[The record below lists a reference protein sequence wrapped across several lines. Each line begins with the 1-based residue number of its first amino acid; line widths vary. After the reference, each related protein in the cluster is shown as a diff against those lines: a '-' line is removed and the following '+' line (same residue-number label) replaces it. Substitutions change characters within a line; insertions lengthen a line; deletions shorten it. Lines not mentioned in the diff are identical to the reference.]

1 MKTHVKILAFFLA
14 FLPVFPS
21 VAQSITTAD
30 NFFTTVSDKYAAIRD
45 YSATIAI
52 STTSSKNT
60 ETMTGRT
67 VFKKPNLLRIDFT
80 DPAEQTIVF
89 NGKELT
95 IYLPTYRVTLY
106 QAVESDSGAGGASLA
121 TPQGLALMKRYYSI
135 SYETGPDP
143 VPLEEGSDEMVV
155 VLALARRTTTEMF
168 RAIRLMINPETSL
181 IRRIEATTITGDTL
195 VFDFSGYA
203 LNQGVLDNYFVYE
216 PPSSANMFNNFLFTE

>member
-14 FLPVFPS
+14 ILPVFPS

-52 STTSSKNT
+52 STTSGKNT